1 MTRVR
6 RTARR
11 KRRGFTLIEVM
22 VSLGVMTVG
31 AMAILALQQHSIR
44 SNSHARQLTIGMQI
58 AQQWVERLK
67 QDSATWNAVGLAT
80 GVPSVAQVLGTTT
93 YLRSIIGAP
102 NAFQTIP
109 GVTPTVSNAFDYLGN
124 DTANDT
130 TTQGRP
136 VFYCASMRLG
146 WVYFGR
152 AMRADVRV
160 WWPRNE
166 SGNGSASILTDF
178 PACADDNTRLNPS
191 GTQFNNYHVVY
202 LPTVIR
208 MTLVDN

>member
-1 MTRVR
+1 
-6 RTARR
+6 
-11 KRRGFTLIEVM
+11 M

-44 SNSHARQLTIGMQI
+44 SNSHARQLTISMQI

-67 QDSATWNAVGLAT
+67 QDAASWNAVGLAAGSPT
-80 GVPSVAQVLGTTT
+80 AAEVLANTLF
-93 YLRSIIGAP
+93 LRAIVGAP
-102 NAFQTIP
+102 NVFQTIP
-109 GVTPTVSNAFDYLGN
+109 NTTLNVSNAFDFMGN
-124 DTANDT
+124 DTARDNT
-130 TTQGRP
+130 IAARP

-166 SGNGSASILTDF
+166 SGISSAILTDF
-178 PACADDNTRLNPS
+178 PACGDDNGKLNPGGAHTTTITS
-191 GTQFNNYHVVY
+191 CTCR
-202 LPTVIR
+202 P
-208 MTLVDN
+208 

>member
-1 MTRVR
+1 MTGSR

-67 QDSATWNAVGLAT
+67 QDAATWNAVGLAT
-80 GVPSVAQVLGTTT
+80 GAPSAAQVLNNTL
-93 YLRSIIGAP
+93 YLRGIIGAP
-102 NAFQTIP
+102 NAYQTIP
-109 GVTPTVSNAFDYLGN
+109 NVTPIVSNAFDYLGN
-124 DTANDT
+124 DTANDN
-130 TTQGRP
+130 TQP

-166 SGNGSASILTDF
+166 SGNQALSILADF
-178 PACADDNTRLNPS
+178 PACADDNAKLNPS